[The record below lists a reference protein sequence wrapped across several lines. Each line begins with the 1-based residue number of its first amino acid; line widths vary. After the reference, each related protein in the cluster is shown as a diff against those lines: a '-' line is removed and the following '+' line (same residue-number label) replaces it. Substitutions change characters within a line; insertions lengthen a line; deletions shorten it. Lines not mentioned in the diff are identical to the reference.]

1 MIAAPMPEDALH
13 DDLDS
18 IWEARHGGPSGEPS
32 RLDLRPLA
40 RAPARRSSAHGA
52 ALRVAAP
59 RSIRAWVDRRYRGA
73 LEAALRAQDCGLE
86 RVIVVEEGA
95 DSAASGST
103 REMES
108 VESPELDPGH
118 TFERFVIGSGNRLA
132 HAAALAVA
140 ELPGEAYNPLFLHGP
155 PGLGKTH
162 LLGAIVDYLRRA
174 AARAHRPLHDRGAV
188 HDRVRHLPA
197 ARTAPS
203 SSSFATATLD
213 ALLIDDV
220 QALEGKEHT
229 QEEFVH
235 TFNTLHAAGKQ
246 IVLSSDRPPEAIS
259 RIAERL
265 RDRFEWGLRV
275 AIGPPDLRTR
285 TALLW
290 RMSSEV
296 PLEITDPAVLH
307 DIAGLAAGNV
317 RRLEGAMTRI
327 AALSSVLGEPVNR
340 ALIRRAL
347 DDPVAGEPSSPPD
360 PYPDPQTPSIPA
372 IQAVVCSVAGTSQE
386 AMLSAS
392 RAADVSRSRQIAMY
406 LVTRADR
413 HVARRDRASA
423 STATTPRSS
432 TPSARSPPAPQATP
446 SSLTPST
453 GHESSSVHTSQA
465 RCASSQHATRPS
477 TDPVHRRNST
487 GEAMNPGSPQPSTT
501 LNTSEPDRKMQGA
514 SMKLSRFPRKP
525 PGRSADRRAAPFRPA
540 RRCRRSAVFSSTPR
554 ARA

>member
-1 MIAAPMPEDALH
+1 MPEDAIH

-18 IWEARHGGPSGEPS
+18 IWRRVTE
-32 RLDLRPLA
+32 DLRASLPASTYDLWLDPL
-40 RAPARRSSAHGA
+40 RPVSAHGA

-73 LEAALRAQDCGLE
+73 IESALRAQDCGLDQ
-86 RVIVVEEGA
+86 VIVLEEGA
-95 DSAASGST
+95 DSAAAGST
-103 REMES
+103 QEMES
-108 VESPELDPGH
+108 VKSPEIDPRH

-162 LLGAIVDYLRRA
+162 LLGAIVDYLRR
-174 AARAHRPLHDRGAV
+174 RRPELTV
-188 HDRVRHLPA
+188 HYTTTEQFTSEFVTSLRKDGPELFKLRYRN
-197 ARTAPS
+197 
-203 SSSFATATLD
+203 LD
-213 ALLIDDV
+213 AMLIDDV

-229 QEEFVH
+229 QEEFVQ

-259 RIAERL
+259 RIADRL

-317 RRLEGAMTRI
+317 RRLEGALTRI

-347 DDPVAGEPSSPPD
+347 EEPTGGNRSSPPD
-360 PYPDPQTPSIPA
+360 HYPDPQTPSIPA

-386 AMLSAS
+386 AMLSPS
-392 RAADVSRSRQIAMY
+392 RASDVSRSRQIAMY
-406 LVTRADR
+406 LSRELTDMSLAEIARHFDRDHTTILHAVRTISTRAESDAELTDTIHR
-413 HVARRDRASA
+413 ARELLGAQE
-423 STATTPRSS
+423 
-432 TPSARSPPAPQATP
+432 PAP
-446 SSLTPST
+446 L
-453 GHESSSVHTSQA
+453 G
-465 RCASSQHATRPS
+465 SSQQPNDRQPIPS
-477 TDPVHRRNST
+477 TD
-487 GEAMNPGSPQPSTT
+487 ESPQV
-501 LNTSEPDRKMQGA
+501 
-514 SMKLSRFPRKP
+514 KP
-525 PGRSADRRAAPFRPA
+525 
-540 RRCRRSAVFSSTPR
+540 
-554 ARA
+554 